1 MFEKG
6 EYIMY
11 GHNGI
16 CRVED
21 ITHLHIPGV
30 DGKRLYYVLVP
41 LAVKG
46 NRIYFPVDKENM
58 NARRL
63 ISESEAWAFLD
74 EIQDI
79 QELKVENEKLREES
93 YKDALNSGDRKQWVG
108 IIKTLYRR
116 KQTRLRQGKKAAS
129 IDERYMKMAE
139 EALYSELAF
148 AMGKKKEDMLPL
160 IREHIGK
167 TKTETEVI

>member
-1 MFEKG
+1 MRFEKG

-21 ITHLHIPGV
+21 IIHPDIPGA
-30 DGKRLYYVLVP
+30 DKGRLYYVLVP

-46 NRIYFPVDKENM
+46 NRIYFPTDKENI

-63 ISESEAWAFLD
+63 ISESEAWNFLD

-79 QELKVENEKLREES
+79 QELKVDNEKLREER
-93 YKDALNSGDRKQWVG
+93 YKEALNSGDRRQWVG
-108 IIKTLYRR
+108 ILKTLYRR

-129 IDERYMKMAE
+129 VDERYMKMAE

-148 AMGKKKEDMLPL
+148 AMGKRKEEMLPL
-160 IREHIGK
+160 IREHLGK
-167 TKTETEVI
+167 TKP

>member
-1 MFEKG
+1 MRFEKG

-21 ITHLHIPGV
+21 IIHPDIPGA
-30 DGKRLYYVLVP
+30 DKGRLYYVLVP

-46 NRIYFPVDKENM
+46 NRIYFPIDKENV

-63 ISESEAWAFLD
+63 ISESEAWNFLD

-79 QELKVENEKLREES
+79 QELKVDNEKLREE
-93 YKDALNSGDRKQWVG
+93 
-108 IIKTLYRR
+108 
-116 KQTRLRQGKKAAS
+116 
-129 IDERYMKMAE
+129 
-139 EALYSELAF
+139 
-148 AMGKKKEDMLPL
+148 
-160 IREHIGK
+160 
-167 TKTETEVI
+167 